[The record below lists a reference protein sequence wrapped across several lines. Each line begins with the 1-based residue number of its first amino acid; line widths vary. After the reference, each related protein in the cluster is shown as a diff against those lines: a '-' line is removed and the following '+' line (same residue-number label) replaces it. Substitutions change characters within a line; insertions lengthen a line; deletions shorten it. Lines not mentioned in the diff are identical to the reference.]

1 MWEGE
6 SKGIH
11 RCIHVSS
18 RVHRRVGAV
27 ELQAQ
32 EAVGGR
38 VGRMSVWVDREEQ
51 LIDLHW
57 FEGGAHRHGLDVC
70 VGPAAR
76 PTGLRPPAGQDT
88 AHLQAM
94 ISFTQKS
101 E

>member
-11 RCIHVSS
+11 RYMHVSS
-18 RVHRRVGAV
+18 HVHRRVGAV
-27 ELQAQ
+27 ELQPQ

-51 LIDLHW
+51 VIDLHW
-57 FEGGAHRHGLDVC
+57 FVGGAHRHGLGIH

-76 PTGLRPPAGQDT
+76 PTGLRPPAGQDI
-88 AHLQAM
+88 AQLQAV

>member
-38 VGRMSVWVDREEQ
+38 VGRMSVWVDREQ
-51 LIDLHW
+51 LIDLYW